1 MVSKPTKWV
10 ENVASRCLTL
20 GWAEKGLYWSTGSM
34 LDFVTWV
41 TEGSWKNNKNNNKNM
56 CSSLSTFLHA
66 ANNNGL
72 PENLQIHFDPMSVYD
87 DSLEVFL
94 IFEPKAAEIS
104 VGAMQ

>member
-41 TEGSWKNNKNNNKNM
+41 TEGSWKNNKNNNKNT
-56 CSSLSTFLHA
+56 CASLSTLST
-66 ANNNGL
+66 
-72 PENLQIHFDPMSVYD
+72 QIHFDPISVYD